1 VPTVHVFRPQMFHV
15 GERRSRLS
23 TLVRP
28 LGVSDRS
35 LEFAKL
41 DKICGLIVRYITL
54 YINYLAVVAKRNRT
68 MSRRGILACTD
79 LGEVVFL
86 KVR

>member
-1 VPTVHVFRPQMFHV
+1 VAVINPRRRGAGVPTFFQPQMFHV
-15 GERRSRLS
+15 GERRSRLA

-41 DKICGLIVRYITL
+41 DKICGLIGRYITL
-54 YINYLAVVAKRNRT
+54 YIN
-68 MSRRGILACTD
+68 
-79 LGEVVFL
+79 
-86 KVR
+86 